1 MDERLLE
8 LRELMINAP
17 NPAAT
22 RGVALVIGIGVLV
35 TVLWLVRARRLQAEY
50 TPIWMVLAV
59 VTCAVGAHLQL
70 LRGVAHW
77 IGAWT
82 LSSTIFFL
90 GLIALGAISLHYA
103 VQLSRA
109 GLQIKTLAQE
119 VALLRHQ
126 VERIS
131 EGSGAGGQPR

>member
-8 LRELMINAP
+8 LRELMISAP

-35 TVLWLVRARRLQAEY
+35 TVLWLVRSRRLQAEY
-50 TPIWMVLAV
+50 TPIWVALALAI
-59 VTCAVGAHLQL
+59 CAVGVQLQL
-70 LRGVAHW
+70 LRGVADW

-90 GLIALGAISLHYA
+90 GLLALGAICLHYA

-126 VERIS
+126 VERIEERS
-131 EGSGAGGQPR
+131 SGEP

>member
-8 LRELMINAP
+8 LRELMISAP
-17 NPAAT
+17 NSANT
-22 RGVALVIGIGVLV
+22 RGVALVIGIGILV
-35 TVLWLVRARRLQAEY
+35 MVLWLVRTRRLQEEY
-50 TPIWMVLAV
+50 TPIWLALAAA
-59 VTCAVGAHLQL
+59 TCAIGLNLQL

-90 GLIALGAISLHYA
+90 GQLALGAICLHYA

-126 VERIS
+126 VERIEERSTS
-131 EGSGAGGQPR
+131 EP

>member
-8 LRELMINAP
+8 LRELMMNAP

-22 RGVALVIGIGVLV
+22 RAVALVIGIGVLV
-35 TVLWLVRARRLQAEY
+35 TVMGLVRARRLQAEY
-50 TPIWMVLAV
+50 TPIWIALAV
-59 VTCAVGAHLQL
+59 ATCAVGVHLPL
-70 LRGVAHW
+70 LRGVADW

-90 GLIALGAISLHYA
+90 GLLALGGICLHYA
-103 VQLSRA
+103 VKLSRA

-119 VALLRHQ
+119 VALLRYQ
-126 VERIS
+126 VEQIEERS
-131 EGSGAGGQPR
+131 AS

>member
-8 LRELMINAP
+8 LRELMISAP
-17 NPAAT
+17 NATAT

-50 TPIWMVLAV
+50 TPIWMALALA
-59 VTCAVGAHLQL
+59 TCAAGVQLPL
-70 LRGVAHW
+70 LRGVADW

-90 GLIALGAISLHYA
+90 GLLALGAICLHYA

-126 VERIS
+126 VERIEERS
-131 EGSGAGGQPR
+131 SGEP